1 MIKSLK
7 IRLYP
12 TKEQE
17 ILMKKHIGACRFIWN
32 YMLKYQKIL
41 HDEQNGKYLSK
52 FGMMNLITDLKKQD
66 EYLWLNE
73 ISRTSLNVICKDLDT
88 AFQNFFNKIY
98 NHPKFKSK
106 KRNKLIFP
114 IRYDSM
120 YFNEKEVNVEKIGK
134 IKYKTDYNLP
144 IGKGICKFTDPRVSY
159 INNKWILSFGMECEN
174 QTFQLTDNSMG
185 IDLGIKELAV
195 VAFGNE
201 KFIFHNINKSKKISN
216 IKQKIKHLQ
225 KDICRKYEVNKQ
237 NGKYI
242 KTKNILKQEEK
253 LRKLYTKWTNIRMD
267 YLHKTTHFLVSRL
280 PKRIVMENLN
290 VEGMIKNKHLS
301 KAIHEQCFY
310 EFKRQIKYK
319 CEFYGIEFVE
329 VDRFYPSSK
338 TCCECGNIKKDLTL
352 SDRIYTCEC
361 CGNVIDRD
369 LNAAI
374 NLMRYED

>member
-1 MIKSLK
+1 MIRSFK

-17 ILMKKHIGACRFIWN
+17 ILIKKHIGACRFIWN
-32 YMLKYQKIL
+32 YMLEYQMKRYKNK
-41 HDEQNGKYLSK
+41 EKYLSGFDMIRYLK
-52 FGMMNLITDLKKQD
+52 TIKNDKNLSWLFEISNGSLQRVCLDLNKAYQRYFKKQ
-66 EYLWLNE
+66 
-73 ISRTSLNVICKDLDT
+73 C
-88 AFQNFFNKIY
+88 

-106 KRNKLIFP
+106 KNKKNIYPVREDKL
-114 IRYDSM
+114 
-120 YFNEKEVNVEKIGK
+120 YFKDKYVQIEKIGK
-134 IKYKTDYNLP
+134 IKYKTDFNIPCGNGY
-144 IGKGICKFTDPRVSY
+144 KFINARISRR
-159 INNKWILSFGMECEN
+159 NNKWILSFGMECEN
-174 QTFQLTDNSMG
+174 QTFQLTNKSMG

-201 KFIFHNINKSKKISN
+201 KFIFHNINKSKKICD
-216 IKQKIKHLQ
+216 IKRKIKYLQ
-225 KDICRKYEVNKQ
+225 RDICRKYEVNKD
-237 NGKYI
+237 NGKYV

-253 LRKLYTKWTNIRMD
+253 LRKLYVKWTNIRMD
-267 YLHKTTHFLVSRL
+267 YLHKTTHFLVSLL

-290 VEGMIKNKHLS
+290 VEGMMKNKHLS

-338 TCCECGNIKKDLTL
+338 TCCECRNVKKDLTL
-352 SDRIYTCEC
+352 SDRIYICEC